1 MTNESIL
8 KIHDDGLKE
17 GRIPIDIY
25 KDKETTFLEMA
36 KLMADTIKEN
46 NKNGRKTLFI
56 VPLGPIGQYKY
67 FAKIV
72 NEERISL
79 KDVTFINMDEYMI
92 DRNTLI
98 SPDHKL
104 SFRKI
109 MYELCYDKIDPELIM
124 SEKQR
129 IFPSFETIDLIDKV
143 IEEHGGV
150 DICFG
155 GIGITGHIAFNE
167 PPSLMSEEEFKNT
180 RTRVVKITEA
190 TRVVNSMDDY
200 QGAYYFMPEYA
211 ITIGMKEILQAKK
224 IRLYCFRDWHKS
236 VIKRA
241 SFGDKS
247 VSFPASLLQ
256 DHPDARIGISE
267 EVASEQEEKRM
278 KIKHTFKAK
287 CC

>member
-1 MTNESIL
+1 MIDESIL
-8 KIHDDGLKE
+8 EIHDEGLTK
-17 GRIPIDIY
+17 GKIPIDIY
-25 KDKETTFLEMA
+25 KDKESTFLEMA
-36 KLMADTIKEN
+36 KLMAETIKEN
-46 NKNGRKTLFI
+46 NAKGKKTLFI

-92 DRNTLI
+92 DNHTLI
-98 SPDHKL
+98 DLKHKL

-109 MYELCYDKIDPELIM
+109 MYELCYNKIDPELIM
-124 SEKQR
+124 DEKQR
-129 IFPSFETIDLIDKV
+129 IFPSLETIDLIDEV
-143 IEEHGGV
+143 IEEHNGV

-167 PPSLMSEEEFKNT
+167 PPILMGEEEFKNT

-200 QGAYYFMPEYA
+200 QGAFYLMPEYA

-241 SFGDKS
+241 SFGDL
-247 VSFPASLLQ
+247 SLI
-256 DHPDARIGISE
+256 HI
-267 EVASEQEEKRM
+267 
-278 KIKHTFKAK
+278 
-287 CC
+287 